1 MRTMRT
7 PRIFIFVMVIIITS
21 TASPAMAEHQYDVI
35 RPLLGGVAGGVL
47 GSVLGSTIGNDKGK
61 KIGAG
66 VGAALGLLAGHAG
79 ARREHAKQMPRAVS
93 VPHALR
99 VPTLRIQQPTMA
111 LNCKILDHAERIYAC
126 RDQSGRWTTLSARPV
141 PKDRGY
147 EPKHTPQHVERC
159 AEHQSTSDCRGHSPA
174 RDVLA
179 LRPSP

>member
-1 MRTMRT
+1 MRT
-7 PRIFIFVMVIIITS
+7 PRLFIFVMVIIMTS
-21 TASPAMAEHQYDVI
+21 TASSAIAEHQYDII

-66 VGAALGLLAGHAG
+66 VGAALGLLAGHAV

-111 LNCKILDHAERIYAC
+111 LNCKILDRVERIYAC
-126 RDQSGRWTTLSARPV
+126 RDQSGRWTTLSARSV
-141 PKDRGY
+141 PKDRRS
-147 EPKHTPQHVERC
+147 ETKRTPQHVERC
-159 AEHQSTSDCRGHSPA
+159 SDHQSASGCSGDSHA
-174 RDVLA
+174 HDVLA